1 MVRKPR
7 LREVGQL
14 AHGHT
19 ACESA
24 AHQLCREPQ
33 AGRQEIQN
41 QNWAGKGGLGERERE
56 GGEGRRNVE
65 LCGLGGGMGARL

>member
-1 MVRKPR
+1 MMRKPR
-7 LREVGQL
+7 LREVRQL

-41 QNWAGKGGLGERERE
+41 QNWAGKGGARGERV

-65 LCGLGGGMGARL
+65 LCGLRGGMGARL